1 MSYEISVIIP
11 VYNVEAY
18 IEQCLESVVNQS
30 LGIENIE
37 VIIVN
42 DATED
47 NSMSIVTEYSEKYP
61 SFKIINNSINKG
73 LGESRNI
80 GLSNATSDYVTF
92 MDSDDF
98 ISLNTYEDS
107 LKKLKESNSD
117 LLVYNW
123 EAYFEDNRT
132 EAKSIHNQNT
142 DRNRILNSIA
152 DFPEI
157 FLSTSAWNKIYHRS
171 LFNFLNYRKGLY
183 EDNIVT
189 SLIFLNAK
197 KIYLSKDS
205 TYYYRRNT
213 SSITENIEI
222 ENLID
227 LAGSVKLLFNLKSD
241 YPNYFTQVKLL
252 IIKFVNDILFF
263 LFNNSWS
270 LKEEFLIL
278 DTLKQSLGE
287 ITKEDLVYF
296 KELFPQYTT
305 LYMEESLDLSTLPT
319 ELFLAKYKYFN
330 RLSKVKS
337 IASLYI
343 DDGDGFR
350 EDLKIDAEYTPDKN
364 NKLSFDLSKFPK
376 ILNLRFDPL
385 EGSFIKSKIN
395 NVDVLDANCDNS
407 PTDEYQIFLTTDPS
421 YIIQTDVK
429 SSLTVDF
436 DLEFL
441 GNDEIAGL
449 FSEKNNVINEL
460 RNKSNHR
467 RFKFL
472 K

>member
-18 IEQCLESVVNQS
+18 IDQCLESVVNQS

-47 NSMSIVTEYSEKYP
+47 NSMSIVTKYSEKYS
-61 SFKIINNSINKG
+61 SFKIINNSVNKG

-80 GLSNATSDYVTF
+80 GLLNATSDYVTF

-132 EAKSIHNQNT
+132 ESKSIHNQNT

-171 LFNFLNYRKGLY
+171 LFNFLNYKKGLY

-241 YPNYFTQVKLL
+241 YPNHFTQVKLL
-252 IIKFVNDILFF
+252 IIKFINDILFF
-263 LFNNSWS
+263 LFNNNWS

-296 KELFPQYTT
+296 KELFPQYPT

-337 IASLYI
+337 AASLYI
-343 DDGDGFR
+343 DDGSGFR
-350 EDLKIDAEYTPDKN
+350 EDLKIAAEYTPDKN
-364 NKLSFDLSKFPK
+364 NKLSFDLSAFPK
-376 ILNLRFDPL
+376 IVNLRFDPL
-385 EGSFIKSKIN
+385 EG
-395 NVDVLDANCDNS
+395 
-407 PTDEYQIFLTTDPS
+407 
-421 YIIQTDVK
+421 
-429 SSLTVDF
+429 
-436 DLEFL
+436 
-441 GNDEIAGL
+441 
-449 FSEKNNVINEL
+449 
-460 RNKSNHR
+460 
-467 RFKFL
+467 
-472 K
+472 